1 MERAI
6 PTDVDVAAAARH
18 AAAILSRDAR
28 VDLVYPGI

>member
-6 PTDVDVAAAARH
+6 PTDVDVAARR